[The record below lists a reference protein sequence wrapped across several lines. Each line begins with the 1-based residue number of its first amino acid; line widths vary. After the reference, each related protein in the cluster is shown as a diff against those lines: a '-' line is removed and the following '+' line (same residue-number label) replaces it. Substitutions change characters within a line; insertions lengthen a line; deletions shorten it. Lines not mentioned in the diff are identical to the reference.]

1 MNTLLEK
8 IDAFKKVLDEIDA
21 KNKELDA
28 LSDTMQQLKQEVI
41 QEMTEEE
48 VPSVTRGDFTFSIV
62 AKTKYSK
69 VSGSELALFATLRE
83 HGLGDLIQE
92 SVNAQRLNAAMNA
105 EAENNDGVLATCYDG
120 LINTYSFQDISK
132 RKSLKRI

>member
-8 IDAFKKVLDEIDA
+8 IDTFKKVLDEIEA

-28 LSDTMQQLKQEVI
+28 LNDTMQQLKRELCE
-41 QEMTEEE
+41 EMTVEEI
-48 VPSVTRGDFTFSIV
+48 PSITRGEFTYTIV
-62 AKTKYSK
+62 NKTKYSK
-69 VSGSELALFATLRE
+69 VSGSELALFETLRE

-105 EAENNDGVLATCYDG
+105 EAENNDGVLPPCYDG

-132 RKSLKRI
+132 RKSSKRI